1 MTKDQLQQELKE
13 KIKEGI
19 KPSDLKKKKLE
30 EDEGY
35 SSGEEEATNRDKS
48 PLKNTAKS
56 TTETAIPTP
65 PLPNT
70 EIKNLQTKIQALER
84 QIQIYQDFKE
94 VDLKIKTKQKKEIE
108 EYKQIISNLQNKI
121 SEQYKT
127 IQALK
132 NQIKN
137 PAKDKEKPLKTETE
151 ESKEKYY
158 LFTCDICE
166 TNRKSR
172 LHRHKVNGLGI
183 DPNKV
188 NKICDYCINKVD
200 INEETE
206 QKYKFE

>member
-70 EIKNLQTKIQALER
+70 EIK
-84 QIQIYQDFKE
+84 
-94 VDLKIKTKQKKEIE
+94 
-108 EYKQIISNLQNKI
+108 NKI